1 MEHYFNTIWDSIR
14 FSNIAMPSIGI
25 RDILDIVIVAYLIYK
40 MIFWIKETRA
50 WVLFKGILVICI
62 FALMCYILRLNTILW
77 ILSKTISVGI
87 IAVIV
92 VFQPELRKALEQL
105 ERASIFLHFSVLKA
119 RKRAESTQKRL

>member
-77 ILSKTISVGI
+77 ILSNIRRYYSGYSCVPAGTEKSLGT
-87 IAVIV
+87 AW
-92 VFQPELRKALEQL
+92 KEQ
-105 ERASIFLHFSVLKA
+105 AFFCTSQF
-119 RKRAESTQKRL
+119 